1 MDVGLLM
8 EMDLAKQDSRVGRPS
23 VGLRLRDEGAFV
35 FGFDISANSQS
46 VSSTNARLAAQ
57 AIRPALAN

>member
-8 EMDLAKQDSRVGRPS
+8 EMDLAKQDSRFGRPS
-23 VGLRLRDEGAFV
+23 VVLRLGDEGAFV

>member
-8 EMDLAKQDSRVGRPS
+8 EMDLAKQDSRFGRPS
-23 VGLRLRDEGAFV
+23 VGLRLGDEGAFV